1 MKARYI
7 ITVTAILLALCSAE
21 VASAQ
26 KMPERRLVR
35 KGNRQYE
42 RGEIEKSIENYN
54 RALAIDPTS
63 FEAAYD
69 LGSALFRAE
78 RYDKAEQTLTKV
90 AADSLRTAT
99 DRADAAFNLGNN
111 YFAQKKYQEA
121 LDCYR
126 KAMRLNPDDKDA
138 KYNYA
143 YTKLL
148 MQSQQNQQNQDQQN
162 QDQQNQDQQNQNQDQ
177 QQNQQDQQNSDKN
190 QDKGQDDQQEQ
201 QGENQPQPQQGEEQN
216 GEQQPREGAI
226 SPQEQAA
233 MLDAIQAQ
241 EDKTQEKL
249 KEKKGILIRGRKN
262 W

>member
-7 ITVTAILLALCSAE
+7 IIVTTIILALCSAE
-21 VASAQ
+21 IASAQ
-26 KMPERRLVR
+26 KMPERHLVR

-54 RALAIDPTS
+54 RALEIDPTS

-69 LGSALFRAE
+69 LGSALFRME

-90 AADSLRTAT
+90 AADSLRTNT
-99 DRADAAFNLGNN
+99 DRADASFNLGNN

-126 KAMRLNPDDKDA
+126 KAMRLNPDDEDA

-148 MQSQQNQQNQDQQN
+148 MQAQQNQQNQDQQN
-162 QDQQNQDQQNQNQDQ
+162 
-177 QQNQQDQQNSDKN
+177 QNQQDQQNSDKN
-190 QDKGQDDQQEQ
+190 QDKEQGEEQEQ
-201 QGENQPQPQQGEEQN
+201 QGEQPQEQQGEQQDGE

-226 SPQEQAA
+226 SPQEQEA

-249 KEKKGILIRGRKN
+249 KEKKGVLIRGRKN

>member
-1 MKARYI
+1 MKAKYI
-7 ITVTAILLALCSAE
+7 ITVIATLVALCSAE

-26 KMPERRLVR
+26 KMPERHLVR

-78 RYDKAEQTLTKV
+78 RYDKAEQTLMKV
-90 AADSLRTAT
+90 AADSLRTNT
-99 DRADAAFNLGNN
+99 DRADAAFNLGNT

-148 MQSQQNQQNQDQQN
+148 MQAQQNQQNQDQQN
-162 QDQQNQDQQNQNQDQ
+162 QDQQNQDQQQN
-177 QQNQQDQQNSDKN
+177 QNQQDQQNSDQN
-190 QDKGQDDQQEQ
+190 QDKEQGDQQEQ
-201 QGENQPQPQQGEEQN
+201 QGENQPQEQQGDQQE
-216 GEQQPREGAI
+216 GESQPREGA
-226 SPQEQAA
+226 
-233 MLDAIQAQ
+233 D
-241 EDKTQEKL
+241 
-249 KEKKGILIRGRKN
+249 RKSVV
-262 W
+262 

>member
-7 ITVTAILLALCSAE
+7 IIVTTILLALCSAE
-21 VASAQ
+21 IASAQ
-26 KMPERRLVR
+26 KMPERHLVR

-54 RALAIDPTS
+54 RALEIDPTS

-69 LGSALFRAE
+69 LGSALFRTE

-90 AADSLRTAT
+90 AADSLRTNT

-126 KAMRLNPDDKDA
+126 KAMRLNPDDEDA

-148 MQSQQNQQNQDQQN
+148 MQAQQNQQNQDQQN
-162 QDQQNQDQQNQNQDQ
+162 QDQQNQ
-177 QQNQQDQQNSDKN
+177 NQQDKQNSDKN
-190 QDKGQDDQQEQ
+190 QDKEQGEEQEQ
-201 QGENQPQPQQGEEQN
+201 QGEQPQEQQGEQQDGE

-226 SPQEQAA
+226 SPQEQEA

-249 KEKKGILIRGRKN
+249 KEKKGVLIRGRKN

>member
-1 MKARYI
+1 MKTKYI
-7 ITVTAILLALCSAE
+7 IIVIAILVALCSAE

-26 KMPERRLVR
+26 KMPERHLVR

-90 AADSLRTAT
+90 AADSLRTNT

-148 MQSQQNQQNQDQQN
+148 MQAQQNQQN

-177 QQNQQDQQNSDKN
+177 QQKEQNQQNSDQN
-190 QDKGQDDQQEQ
+190 QDKEQGDQQEQ
-201 QGENQPQPQQGEEQN
+201 QGENQPQEQQGDQQE
-216 GEQQPREGAI
+216 GESQPREGAI

>member
-1 MKARYI
+1 MKTKYI
-7 ITVTAILLALCSAE
+7 IIVIAILVVLCSAE

-26 KMPERRLVR
+26 KMPERHLVR

-78 RYDKAEQTLTKV
+78 RYDKAEQTLMKV
-90 AADSLRTAT
+90 AADSLRTNT

-148 MQSQQNQQNQDQQN
+148 MQAQQNQQN

-177 QQNQQDQQNSDKN
+177 QQKEQNQQNSDQN
-190 QDKGQDDQQEQ
+190 QDKEQGDQQEQ
-201 QGENQPQPQQGEEQN
+201 QGENQPQEQQGDQQE
-216 GEQQPREGAI
+216 GESQPREGAI

>member
-1 MKARYI
+1 MKAKYI
-7 ITVTAILLALCSAE
+7 ITVIAILVALCSAE

-26 KMPERRLVR
+26 KMPERHLVR

-78 RYDKAEQTLTKV
+78 RYDKAEQTLMKV
-90 AADSLRTAT
+90 AADSLRTNT

-148 MQSQQNQQNQDQQN
+148 MQAQQN

-177 QQNQQDQQNSDKN
+177 QQNQNQQDQQNSDQN
-190 QDKGQDDQQEQ
+190 QDKEQGDQQEQ
-201 QGENQPQPQQGEEQN
+201 QGENQPQEQQGDQQE
-216 GEQQPREGAI
+216 GESQPREGAI

>member
-1 MKARYI
+1 MRRVGF
-7 ITVTAILLALCSAE
+7 ITVVALLLALCSVD
-21 VASAQ
+21 VALAQ
-26 KMPERRLVR
+26 RMPERHLVR

-42 RGEIEKSIENYN
+42 RGRIEKSIESYN

-90 AADSLRTAT
+90 VADTLRVDS
-99 DRADAAFNLGNN
+99 DRADAVFNLGNT
-111 YFAQKKYQEA
+111 YFAQKKYKEA

-126 KAMRLNPDDKDA
+126 KAMRLNPADEDA
-138 KYNYA
+138 KYNHA

-148 MQSQQNQQNQDQQN
+148 LEAQQNQQNQDQN
-162 QDQQNQDQQNQNQDQ
+162 QDQNQQNQDQNQDNQSQDQ
-177 QQNQQDQQNSDKN
+177 QQNN
-190 QDKGQDDQQEQ
+190 QGQDNQQEQ
-201 QGENQPQPQQGEEQN
+201 GEQPQQPQQQDGDQEQ
-216 GEQQPREGAI
+216 GQGQPREGAM
-226 SPQEQAA
+226 SEQEQAA
-233 MLDAIQAQ
+233 MLDAVQAQ

>member
-78 RYDKAEQTLTKV
+78 RYDKAVKQAV
-90 AADSLRTAT
+90 RIPGRVPGGFGQVRQRNILRQI
-99 DRADAAFNLGNN
+99 AFNIVLHSLHSFDAFIHPSFTTLQPNHKISGRN
-111 YFAQKKYQEA
+111 F
-121 LDCYR
+121 LDFIC
-126 KAMRLNPDDKDA
+126 
-138 KYNYA
+138 
-143 YTKLL
+143 
-148 MQSQQNQQNQDQQN
+148 
-162 QDQQNQDQQNQNQDQ
+162 
-177 QQNQQDQQNSDKN
+177 
-190 QDKGQDDQQEQ
+190 
-201 QGENQPQPQQGEEQN
+201 
-216 GEQQPREGAI
+216 
-226 SPQEQAA
+226 
-233 MLDAIQAQ
+233 
-241 EDKTQEKL
+241 
-249 KEKKGILIRGRKN
+249 
-262 W
+262 

>member
-7 ITVTAILLALCSAE
+7 IIVTTILLALCSAE
-21 VASAQ
+21 IASAQ
-26 KMPERRLVR
+26 KMPERHLVR

-54 RALAIDPTS
+54 RALEIDPTS

-69 LGSALFRAE
+69 LGSALFRME

-90 AADSLRTAT
+90 AADSLRTNT
-99 DRADAAFNLGNN
+99 DRADASFNLGNN

-126 KAMRLNPDDKDA
+126 KAMRLNPDDEDA

-148 MQSQQNQQNQDQQN
+148 MQAQQN
-162 QDQQNQDQQNQNQDQ
+162 QQNQDQQNQNQDQ

-190 QDKGQDDQQEQ
+190 QDKEQGEEQEQ
-201 QGENQPQPQQGEEQN
+201 QGEQQPQEQQGEQQDGE

-249 KEKKGILIRGRKN
+249 KEKKGVLIRGRKN

>member
-1 MKARYI
+1 MKTKYI
-7 ITVTAILLALCSAE
+7 IIVIAILVALCSAE

-26 KMPERRLVR
+26 KMPERHLVR

-90 AADSLRTAT
+90 AADSLRTNT

-148 MQSQQNQQNQDQQN
+148 MQAQQNQQNQDQQN
-162 QDQQNQDQQNQNQDQ
+162 QDQQNQDQQQN
-177 QQNQQDQQNSDKN
+177 QNQQDQQNSDQN
-190 QDKGQDDQQEQ
+190 QDKEQGDQQEQ
-201 QGENQPQPQQGEEQN
+201 QGENQPQEQQGDQQE
-216 GEQQPREGAI
+216 GESQPCEGAI

>member
-1 MKARYI
+1 MKTKYI
-7 ITVTAILLALCSAE
+7 IIVIAILVALCSAE

-26 KMPERRLVR
+26 KMPERHLVR

-78 RYDKAEQTLTKV
+78 RYDKAEQTLMKV
-90 AADSLRTAT
+90 AADSLRTNT

-148 MQSQQNQQNQDQQN
+148 MQAQQN

-177 QQNQQDQQNSDKN
+177 QQKEQNQQNSDQN
-190 QDKGQDDQQEQ
+190 QDKEQGDQQEQ
-201 QGENQPQPQQGEEQN
+201 QGENQPQEQQGDQQE
-216 GEQQPREGAI
+216 GESQPREGAI

>member
-1 MKARYI
+1 MKAKYI
-7 ITVTAILLALCSAE
+7 ITVIATLVALCSAE

-26 KMPERRLVR
+26 KMPERHLVR

-90 AADSLRTAT
+90 AADSLRTNT

-148 MQSQQNQQNQDQQN
+148 MQAQQNQQNQDQQN
-162 QDQQNQDQQNQNQDQ
+162 QDQQNQDQQQN
-177 QQNQQDQQNSDKN
+177 QNQQDQQNSDQN
-190 QDKGQDDQQEQ
+190 QDKEQGDQQEQ
-201 QGENQPQPQQGEEQN
+201 QGENQPQEQQGDQQE
-216 GEQQPREGAI
+216 GESQPREGAI

>member
-7 ITVTAILLALCSAE
+7 IIVTTILLVLCSAE
-21 VASAQ
+21 IASAQ
-26 KMPERRLVR
+26 KMPERHLVR

-54 RALAIDPTS
+54 RALEIDPTS

-69 LGSALFRAE
+69 LGSALFRTE

-90 AADSLRTAT
+90 AADSLRTNT
-99 DRADAAFNLGNN
+99 DRADASFNLGNN

-126 KAMRLNPDDKDA
+126 KAMRLNPDDEDA

-148 MQSQQNQQNQDQQN
+148 MQAQQN
-162 QDQQNQDQQNQNQDQ
+162 QQNQDQQNQNQDQ
-177 QQNQQDQQNSDKN
+177 QNQNQQDQQNSDKN
-190 QDKGQDDQQEQ
+190 QDKEQGEEQEQ
-201 QGENQPQPQQGEEQN
+201 QGEQPQEQQGEQQDGE

-226 SPQEQAA
+226 SPQEQEA

>member
-7 ITVTAILLALCSAE
+7 IIVTTILLALCSAE
-21 VASAQ
+21 IASAQ
-26 KMPERRLVR
+26 KMPERHLVR

-54 RALAIDPTS
+54 RALEIDPTS

-69 LGSALFRAE
+69 LGSALFRTE

-90 AADSLRTAT
+90 AADSLRTNT
-99 DRADAAFNLGNN
+99 DRADASFNLGNN

-126 KAMRLNPDDKDA
+126 KAMRLNPDDEDA

-148 MQSQQNQQNQDQQN
+148 MQAQQNQQNQDQQN
-162 QDQQNQDQQNQNQDQ
+162 QDQQNQNQQDQ

-190 QDKGQDDQQEQ
+190 QDKEQGEEQEQ
-201 QGENQPQPQQGEEQN
+201 QGEQPQEQQGEQQDGE

-226 SPQEQAA
+226 SPQEQEA

-249 KEKKGILIRGRKN
+249 KEKKGVLIRGRKN